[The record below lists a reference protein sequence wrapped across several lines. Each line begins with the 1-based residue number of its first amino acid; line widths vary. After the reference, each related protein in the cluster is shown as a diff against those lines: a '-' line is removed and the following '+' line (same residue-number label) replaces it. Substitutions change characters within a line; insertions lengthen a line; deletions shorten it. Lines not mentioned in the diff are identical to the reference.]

1 MVPNDIWLRTE
12 WLSCRRTSVLRCV
25 ERYCAAAAREYRRA
39 LRRVQEVEEKM
50 AQVEPETGRRLPNQ
64 PAQAELLN
72 RRLAAANAEIRRYQ
86 TRLYA
91 CEREMVALR
100 QENAELEALCEQARA
115 NSLLPPVPPQPK
127 VLEQP
132 GLPVIVFHPA
142 ADAPKAEQPQPD
154 AVPEQSAPEQEP
166 APQAH
171 RGTGGGTLPLCA
183 AGLEAH
189 HGARPSGGGSG
200 TSAGKLNDCIT
211 KRRCTNAVHRLFAS
225 WGCYRTALVRCSMR

>member
-39 LRRVQEVEEKM
+39 LRRVQEVEETM
-50 AQVEPETGRRLPNQ
+50 AQVEPETGRRLPSQ

-72 RRLAAANAEIRRYQ
+72 RRYQ

-154 AVPEQSAPEQEP
+154 AVPEQSAPPEP
-166 APQAH
+166 KGERWP
-171 RGTGGGTLPLCA
+171 
-183 AGLEAH
+183 
-189 HGARPSGGGSG
+189 
-200 TSAGKLNDCIT
+200 
-211 KRRCTNAVHRLFAS
+211 FAQPD
-225 WGCYRTALVRCSMR
+225 WKPTTALDH

>member
-39 LRRVQEVEEKM
+39 LRRVQEVEETM
-50 AQVEPETGRRLPNQ
+50 AQVEPETGRRLPSQ

-115 NSLLPPVPPQPK
+115 NSLLQKQVINPGRTANGKKRSTTAYYPASQEYGFATKNGGRVPGK
-127 VLEQP
+127 
-132 GLPVIVFHPA
+132 HYM
-142 ADAPKAEQPQPD
+142 
-154 AVPEQSAPEQEP
+154 
-166 APQAH
+166 
-171 RGTGGGTLPLCA
+171 RGSMA
-183 AGLEAH
+183 AGSESYREAMLQ
-189 HGARPSGGGSG
+189 AIEKNVDEAWGG
-200 TSAGKLNDCIT
+200 
-211 KRRCTNAVHRLFAS
+211 
-225 WGCYRTALVRCSMR
+225 

>member
-50 AQVEPETGRRLPNQ
+50 AQVEPETGRRLPSQ

-91 CEREMVALR
+91 CEREMVALQ

-132 GLPVIVFHPA
+132 GLPVIVFPGQAEQETALPEAVPQSTPA
-142 ADAPKAEQPQPD
+142 PQTAEPALAPKAAE
-154 AVPEQSAPEQEP
+154 APEPEEVRESPFAQKDWKP
-166 APQAH
+166 TTRLDYLSVDIVHQ
-171 RGTGGGTLPLCA
+171 
-183 AGLEAH
+183 LEALM
-189 HGARPSGGGSG
+189 G
-200 TSAGKLNDCIT
+200 
-211 KRRCTNAVHRLFAS
+211 
-225 WGCYRTALVRCSMR
+225 

>member
-39 LRRVQEVEEKM
+39 LRRVQEVEETM
-50 AQVEPETGRRLPNQ
+50 AQVEPETGRRLPSQ

-115 NSLLPPVPPQPK
+115 NSLLPPVPRSPRCWNS
-127 VLEQP
+127 
-132 GLPVIVFHPA
+132 PA
-142 ADAPKAEQPQPD
+142 C
-154 AVPEQSAPEQEP
+154 
-166 APQAH
+166 
-171 RGTGGGTLPLCA
+171 R
-183 AGLEAH
+183 
-189 HGARPSGGGSG
+189 
-200 TSAGKLNDCIT
+200 
-211 KRRCTNAVHRLFAS
+211 
-225 WGCYRTALVRCSMR
+225 

>member
-39 LRRVQEVEEKM
+39 LRRVQEVEETM
-50 AQVEPETGRRLPNQ
+50 AQVEPETGRQLPSQ

-132 GLPVIVFHPA
+132 GLPVMLYRSRSLPRRPHRRNRRKNA
-142 ADAPKAEQPQPD
+142 APLRSRTGSPPRRSTIRRWIWYISWKA
-154 AVPEQSAPEQEP
+154 
-166 APQAH
+166 
-171 RGTGGGTLPLCA
+171 
-183 AGLEAH
+183 
-189 HGARPSGGGSG
+189 
-200 TSAGKLNDCIT
+200 
-211 KRRCTNAVHRLFAS
+211 
-225 WGCYRTALVRCSMR
+225 

>member
-1 MVPNDIWLRTE
+1 MVPNDICLRTDF
-12 WLSCRRTSVLRCV
+12 LSCRRTSVLRCV
-25 ERYCAAAAREYRRA
+25 ERYCAAAARAYRRA
-39 LRRVQEVEEKM
+39 LRRVQEVEETM
-50 AQVEPETGRRLPNQ
+50 AQVEPETGRRLPSQ

-142 ADAPKAEQPQPD
+142 ADAPKAEQPQPA
-154 AVPEQSAPEQEP
+154 AVPEQSAPPEP
-166 APQAH
+166 
-171 RGTGGGTLPLCA
+171 
-183 AGLEAH
+183 EEE
-189 HGARPSGGGSG
+189 
-200 TSAGKLNDCIT
+200 
-211 KRRCTNAVHRLFAS
+211 RCPFAQPD
-225 WGCYRTALVRCSMR
+225 WKPTTALDHQAVDLVHQLESLMTV

>member
-1 MVPNDIWLRTE
+1 M
-12 WLSCRRTSVLRCV
+12 
-25 ERYCAAAAREYRRA
+25 
-39 LRRVQEVEEKM
+39 
-50 AQVEPETGRRLPNQ
+50 
-64 PAQAELLN
+64 N

-142 ADAPKAEQPQPD
+142 RMPPR
-154 AVPEQSAPEQEP
+154 QSSPSRMLYRSR
-166 APQAH
+166 AH
-171 RGTGGGTLPLCA
+171 RSRSLPCRPHRRNRRRNAAPLRSRTGS
-183 AGLEAH
+183 H
-189 HGARPSGGGSG
+189 HGTRPSGGGSG

-225 WGCYRTALVRCSMR
+225 

>member
-39 LRRVQEVEEKM
+39 LRRVQEVEETM
-50 AQVEPETGRRLPNQ
+50 AQVEPETGRRLPSQ

-115 NSLLPPVPPQPK
+115 
-127 VLEQP
+127 
-132 GLPVIVFHPA
+132 
-142 ADAPKAEQPQPD
+142 DAPKAEQLQPD

-166 APQAH
+166 APQAA
-171 RGTGGGTLPLCA
+171 PP
-183 AGLEAH
+183 E
-189 HGARPSGGGSG
+189 PEEE
-200 TSAGKLNDCIT
+200 
-211 KRRCTNAVHRLFAS
+211 RCPFAQPD
-225 WGCYRTALVRCSMR
+225 WKPTTALDHQAVDLVHQLESLMTV

>member
-39 LRRVQEVEEKM
+39 LRRVQEVEEMM
-50 AQVEPETGRRLPNQ
+50 AQVEPETGRRLPSQ

-142 ADAPKAEQPQPD
+142 ADAPR
-154 AVPEQSAPEQEP
+154 QSSPSRMLYRSR
-166 APQAH
+166 AH
-171 RGTGGGTLPLCA
+171 RSRSLPCRPHRRNRRRNAAPLRSRTGSPPRHST
-183 AGLEAH
+183 
-189 HGARPSGGGSG
+189 
-200 TSAGKLNDCIT
+200 I
-211 KRRCTNAVHRLFAS
+211 RRWIWYIS
-225 WGCYRTALVRCSMR
+225 WKA

>member
-39 LRRVQEVEEKM
+39 LRRVQEVEETM
-50 AQVEPETGRRLPNQ
+50 AQVEPEIGRRLPSQ

-154 AVPEQSAPEQEP
+154 AVPEQSAPERGLP
-166 APQAH
+166 RRRHRRNRRRNVAPL
-171 RGTGGGTLPLCA
+171 RSRTGSPL
-183 AGLEAH
+183 
-189 HGARPSGGGSG
+189 
-200 TSAGKLNDCIT
+200 
-211 KRRCTNAVHRLFAS
+211 RRSTIRRWIWYIS
-225 WGCYRTALVRCSMR
+225 WKA

>member
-25 ERYCAAAAREYRRA
+25 ERYCAAAAREYRR
-39 LRRVQEVEEKM
+39 
-50 AQVEPETGRRLPNQ
+50 
-64 PAQAELLN
+64 
-72 RRLAAANAEIRRYQ
+72 
-86 TRLYA
+86 RLYA

-166 APQAH
+166 APQAVPPEPEEE
-171 RGTGGGTLPLCA
+171 R
-183 AGLEAH
+183 
-189 HGARPSGGGSG
+189 RP
-200 TSAGKLNDCIT
+200 
-211 KRRCTNAVHRLFAS
+211 FAQPD
-225 WGCYRTALVRCSMR
+225 WKPTTALDHQAVDLVHQLESLMTV

>member
-1 MVPNDIWLRTE
+1 M
-12 WLSCRRTSVLRCV
+12 
-25 ERYCAAAAREYRRA
+25 
-39 LRRVQEVEEKM
+39 
-50 AQVEPETGRRLPNQ
+50 
-64 PAQAELLN
+64 N

-142 ADAPKAEQPQPD
+142 ADAPRQSSHSRMLYRSRSLPRRPHRRNRRRNAAPLRSRTGSPPRRSTIRRWIWYISWKA
-154 AVPEQSAPEQEP
+154 
-166 APQAH
+166 
-171 RGTGGGTLPLCA
+171 
-183 AGLEAH
+183 
-189 HGARPSGGGSG
+189 
-200 TSAGKLNDCIT
+200 
-211 KRRCTNAVHRLFAS
+211 
-225 WGCYRTALVRCSMR
+225 

>member
-39 LRRVQEVEEKM
+39 LRRVQEVEEMM
-50 AQVEPETGRRLPNQ
+50 AQVEPETGRRLPSQ

-142 ADAPKAEQPQPD
+142 ADAPKAEQPQLD
-154 AVPEQSAPEQEP
+154 AVPEQEP
-166 APQAH
+166 AP
-171 RGTGGGTLPLCA
+171 
-183 AGLEAH
+183 
-189 HGARPSGGGSG
+189 
-200 TSAGKLNDCIT
+200 
-211 KRRCTNAVHRLFAS
+211 
-225 WGCYRTALVRCSMR
+225 

>member
-1 MVPNDIWLRTE
+1 MP
-12 WLSCRRTSVLRCV
+12 
-25 ERYCAAAAREYRRA
+25 AAAREYRRA
-39 LRRVQEVEEKM
+39 LRKVQEVEETM
-50 AQVEPETGRRLPNQ
+50 AQVEPETGRRLPSQ

-142 ADAPKAEQPQPD
+142 ADALKAEQP
-154 AVPEQSAPEQEP
+154 SRMLYRNR
-166 APQAH
+166 AH
-171 RGTGGGTLPLCA
+171 RSRSLPRRPHRRNRRRNAAPLRSRTGSPPRHST
-183 AGLEAH
+183 
-189 HGARPSGGGSG
+189 
-200 TSAGKLNDCIT
+200 I
-211 KRRCTNAVHRLFAS
+211 RRWIWYIS
-225 WGCYRTALVRCSMR
+225 WKA

>member
-1 MVPNDIWLRTE
+1 MAELPQDH
-12 WLSCRRTSVLRCV
+12 
-25 ERYCAAAAREYRRA
+25 CAAAAREYRRA
-39 LRRVQEVEEKM
+39 LRRVQEVEEMM
-50 AQVEPETGRRLPNQ
+50 AQVEPETGRRLPSQ

-115 NSLLPPVPPQPK
+115 NSLLPPVPPQPR

-154 AVPEQSAPEQEP
+154 AVPEQEP
-166 APQAH
+166 ARRPHRRNRRRNAAH
-171 RGTGGGTLPLCA
+171 LRSRTGSPPRYST
-183 AGLEAH
+183 
-189 HGARPSGGGSG
+189 
-200 TSAGKLNDCIT
+200 I
-211 KRRCTNAVHRLFAS
+211 RRWIWYIS
-225 WGCYRTALVRCSMR
+225 WKA

>member
-50 AQVEPETGRRLPNQ
+50 AQVEPETGRRLPSQ

-132 GLPVIVFHPA
+132 GA
-142 ADAPKAEQPQPD
+142 A
-154 AVPEQSAPEQEP
+154 PEQSAAEQEP
-166 APQAH
+166 APQAA
-171 RGTGGGTLPLCA
+171 PP
-183 AGLEAH
+183 E
-189 HGARPSGGGSG
+189 PEEE
-200 TSAGKLNDCIT
+200 
-211 KRRCTNAVHRLFAS
+211 RCPFAQPD
-225 WGCYRTALVRCSMR
+225 WKPTTALDHQAVDLVHQLESLMTV

>member
-39 LRRVQEVEEKM
+39 LRRVQEVEETM
-50 AQVEPETGRRLPNQ
+50 AQVEPETGRRLPSQ

-132 GLPVIVFHPA
+132 GLPVIGLTAHAMPEERQRCLSSGMVAHVSKPIDCNSLIATILQYVALPSSVSA
-142 ADAPKAEQPQPD
+142 ARAGGLIDWAALSERY
-154 AVPEQSAPEQEP
+154 
-166 APQAH
+166 
-171 RGTGGGTLPLCA
+171 RGRG
-183 AGLEAH
+183 
-189 HGARPSGGGSG
+189 
-200 TSAGKLNDCIT
+200 
-211 KRRCTNAVHRLFAS
+211 
-225 WGCYRTALVRCSMR
+225 

>member
-1 MVPNDIWLRTE
+1 M
-12 WLSCRRTSVLRCV
+12 
-25 ERYCAAAAREYRRA
+25 
-39 LRRVQEVEEKM
+39 
-50 AQVEPETGRRLPNQ
+50 
-64 PAQAELLN
+64 N

-166 APQAH
+166 APQAAPPEPEEE
-171 RGTGGGTLPLCA
+171 R
-183 AGLEAH
+183 
-189 HGARPSGGGSG
+189 RPFEQPEWKP
-200 TSAGKLNDCIT
+200 T
-211 KRRCTNAVHRLFAS
+211 
-225 WGCYRTALVRCSMR
+225 TALDHQAVDLVHQLESLMTV

>member
-39 LRRVQEVEEKM
+39 LRRVQEVEETM
-50 AQVEPETGRRLPNQ
+50 AQVEPEIGRRLPSQ

-100 QENAELEALCEQARA
+100 QENAELEACLLYTSGAWTARYRRHRGH
-115 NSLLPPVPPQPK
+115 PQRPHM
-127 VLEQP
+127 V
-132 GLPVIVFHPA
+132 
-142 ADAPKAEQPQPD
+142 
-154 AVPEQSAPEQEP
+154 EP
-166 APQAH
+166 AHH
-171 RGTGGGTLPLCA
+171 RPECP
-183 AGLEAH
+183 E
-189 HGARPSGGGSG
+189 
-200 TSAGKLNDCIT
+200 
-211 KRRCTNAVHRLFAS
+211 RRF
-225 WGCYRTALVRCSMR
+225 

>member
-39 LRRVQEVEEKM
+39 LRRVQEVEETM
-50 AQVEPETGRRLPNQ
+50 AQVEPETG
-64 PAQAELLN
+64 

-142 ADAPKAEQPQPD
+142 ADAPKAEPPRAD
-154 AVPEQSAPEQEP
+154 AVPEQEP
-166 APQAH
+166 APQAAPPEPEEE
-171 RGTGGGTLPLCA
+171 R
-183 AGLEAH
+183 
-189 HGARPSGGGSG
+189 RP
-200 TSAGKLNDCIT
+200 
-211 KRRCTNAVHRLFAS
+211 FAQPD
-225 WGCYRTALVRCSMR
+225 WKPTTALDHQAVDLVHQLENLMTV

>member
-50 AQVEPETGRRLPNQ
+50 AQVEPETGRRLPSQ

-91 CEREMVALR
+91 CERGWWHCGRRTLSWK
-100 QENAELEALCEQARA
+100 LCVSRRGQTACCR
-115 NSLLPPVPPQPK
+115 PCPRQPK

-154 AVPEQSAPEQEP
+154 AVPEQEP
-166 APQAH
+166 APQAA
-171 RGTGGGTLPLCA
+171 PP
-183 AGLEAH
+183 E
-189 HGARPSGGGSG
+189 PEEE
-200 TSAGKLNDCIT
+200 
-211 KRRCTNAVHRLFAS
+211 RCPFAQPD
-225 WGCYRTALVRCSMR
+225 WKPTTALDHQAVDLVHQLESLMTV

>member
-39 LRRVQEVEEKM
+39 LRRVQEVEETM
-50 AQVEPETGRRLPNQ
+50 AQVEPETGRRLPSQ

-115 NSLLPPVPPQPK
+115 NSLLPPVPPQPR

-132 GLPVIVFHPA
+132 GLPVIVSTRRQMPPRQSRPSRMLRRSRAQRSRSLPRRPHRRNRRRN
-142 ADAPKAEQPQPD
+142 
-154 AVPEQSAPEQEP
+154 AVPLRS
-166 APQAH
+166 
-171 RGTGGGTLPLCA
+171 RTGSPPRHST
-183 AGLEAH
+183 
-189 HGARPSGGGSG
+189 
-200 TSAGKLNDCIT
+200 I
-211 KRRCTNAVHRLFAS
+211 RRWIWYIS
-225 WGCYRTALVRCSMR
+225 WKA